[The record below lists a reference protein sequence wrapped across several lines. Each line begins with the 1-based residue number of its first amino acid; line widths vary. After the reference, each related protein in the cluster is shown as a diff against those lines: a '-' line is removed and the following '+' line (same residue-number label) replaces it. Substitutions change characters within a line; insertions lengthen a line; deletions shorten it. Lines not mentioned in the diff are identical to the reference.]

1 MGIQLLLKELNM
13 NKENREQKRE
23 RPKEYQDNIHQ
34 DRGTFIRRT
43 FMAVGIGALVVIL
56 LLLCW
61 RAIDILLLIF
71 AGTMMAIFLRGL
83 SNLLVRHAHLPNS
96 LSLSIVIMSIM
107 GMFGIV
113 IWLIIPIV
121 SDQID
126 KLMQTIPQT
135 IQQIKDQL
143 MQYTWAQKLLSKA
156 PNINNVLSGKMNI
169 LSKMGN
175 FFSATFGFF
184 ANLLIILI
192 IGLFFSINPKS
203 YIKGIVKLAP
213 QGKREHV
220 EEILKEIDT
229 TLFWWLV
236 GKIISMSI
244 IGIFTG
250 IGLKLLGIPLAFALG
265 FIAGLLSFIPNIGP
279 IASAVPAVLLALT
292 KGPMMA
298 LYVVF
303 LFLGVQALESYLIT
317 PYVQKKTISMPI
329 ALVIIAQVLMGVL
342 VGGLGLVFAT
352 PLTAAAIVLV
362 KKLYIEDALG
372 DRTA

>member
-1 MGIQLLLKELNM
+1 M
-13 NKENREQKRE
+13 NKENIEQKRE
-23 RPKEYQDNIHQ
+23 RSKERRDKAHQ

-61 RAIDILLLIF
+61 KAIDILLLIF

-83 SNLLVRHAHLPNS
+83 SNRLIRYAHLPGS
-96 LSLSIVIMSIM
+96 LSLAIVIVSIM
-107 GMFGIV
+107 GVFGVV
-113 IWLIIPIV
+113 IWLIVPIV

-135 IQQIKDQL
+135 IQQIRDQL
-143 MQYTWAQKLLSKA
+143 MKYTWAQRLLSKA
-156 PNINNVLSGKMNI
+156 PSIDDVLSGKMNI
-169 LSKMGN
+169 MSKMSG

-184 ANLLIILI
+184 ANFLIILI

-203 YIKGIVKLAP
+203 YIEGIVKLAP
-213 QGKREHV
+213 QDKRGHV
-220 EEILKEIDT
+220 EKILREIDM

-244 IGIFTG
+244 IGVFTG

-279 IASAVPAVLLALT
+279 IVSAIPAVLLALT
-292 KGPMMA
+292 KGPMTA
-298 LYVVF
+298 LYVIF
-303 LFLGVQALESYLIT
+303 LFLAVQGLESYLIT

-329 ALVIIAQVLMGVL
+329 ALIIIAQVLMGVL

-372 DRTA
+372 DEAE

>member
-1 MGIQLLLKELNM
+1 M
-13 NKENREQKRE
+13 NKKNTE
-23 RPKEYQDNIHQ
+23 Q
-34 DRGTFIRRT
+34 DRSTFIRRT
-43 FMAVGIGALVVIL
+43 FMAVGISALVVIL

-61 RAIDILLLIF
+61 KAIDILLLIF
-71 AGTMMAIFLRGL
+71 AGTLIAIFLRGL
-83 SNLLVRHAHLPNS
+83 SNLLIRYAHLPSS
-96 LSLSIVIMSIM
+96 LSLGIVIVSIM

-113 IWLIIPIV
+113 IWLIVPIV

-126 KLMQTIPQT
+126 RLMKTIPQT
-135 IQQIKDQL
+135 IQQIRDQL
-143 MQYTWAQKLLSKA
+143 IQYTWTQKLLSKA
-156 PNINNVLSGKMNI
+156 PGINDILSGKMNLLPKI
-169 LSKMGN
+169 SG

-192 IGLFFSINPKS
+192 VGLFFSINPRS
-203 YIKGIVKLAP
+203 YMKGIVKLAP
-213 QGKREHV
+213 QNKREHV
-220 EEILKEIDT
+220 GEILREIDA
-229 TLFWWLV
+229 TLFWWIV

-244 IGIFTG
+244 IGILTG

-279 IASAVPAVLLALT
+279 IVSAVPAVLLALT

-303 LFLGVQALESYLIT
+303 LFLAVQSLESYLIT
-317 PYVQKKTISMPI
+317 PYIEKKTISMPI
-329 ALVIIAQVLMGVL
+329 ALIIIAQVLMGVL

-372 DRTA
+372 DTAK